1 MPMLHD
7 LLVLKKKKTST
18 VIHQRNTNHVQPSVI
33 KSISQGRASKATQRD
48 THTHMCTPKTQKAKK
63 NFNFR
68 QAPPHFFFQPT
79 ALSTLLQSLA
89 GTGMNAV

>member
-48 THTHMCTPKTQKAKK
+48 THTHVHTQNTKGQEKFQLSPSTP
-63 NFNFR
+63 
-68 QAPPHFFFQPT
+68 PFFFQPT

-89 GTGMNAV
+89 GAGMNAV